1 LTTAGNVYQSTGTL
15 EQFAGMVEIKIDPAD
30 GVPIYRQIV
39 NQIRYSVASG
49 LLEPGDEL
57 PTIRA
62 FALRLKVTP
71 NTIVKAYE
79 ELESAG
85 IVQKRHG
92 SGTFVS
98 GERTRLAD
106 WERRR
111 IIEQRIDALLTEAHQ
126 LDFSVEELF
135 RLIRRRQALMSDG
148 RTQNKA
154 SDVSGS

>member
-1 LTTAGNVYQSTGTL
+1 
-15 EQFAGMVEIKIDPAD
+15 VEIKIDPAD

-49 LLEPGDEL
+49 LLEPGEEL

-62 FALRLKVTP
+62 LALTLRVTP

-85 IVQKRHG
+85 VVQKRHG

-106 WERRR
+106 RERRR
-111 IIEQRIDALLTEAHQ
+111 IIEQRIDALLAEAHH
-126 LDFSVEELF
+126 LGFSLEELF
-135 RLIRRRQALMSDG
+135 RLIHRRKALMSESKMEH
-148 RTQNKA
+148 KA
-154 SDVSGS
+154 NDAGGS

>member
-1 LTTAGNVYQSTGTL
+1 
-15 EQFAGMVEIKIDPAD
+15 MVEIRIDPGD

-39 NQIRYSVASG
+39 NQIRYAVASG

-62 FALRLKVTP
+62 LALTLKVTP

-79 ELESAG
+79 ELEAAG
-85 IVQKRHG
+85 ILQKRHG

-106 WERRR
+106 RERRR
-111 IIEQRIDALLTEAHQ
+111 IIEQRIDALLAEAHH
-126 LDFSVEELF
+126 LGFSLEELF
-135 RLIRRRQALMSDG
+135 KLIHRRQALMSSN
-148 RTQNKA
+148 RTDDKTKDA
-154 SDVSGS
+154 S